1 MLPSNLNLFAKKHLC
16 ISPKHF
22 VDYGVHFTMLLLQ
35 HASNCWK
42 NRHQK
47 QVIISLAWCLFSRR
61 YFHWW
66 FTEKNMLLNNTLWW
80 VVKSTL

>member
-35 HASNCWK
+35 HAS
-42 NRHQK
+42 QLLEK
-47 QVIISLAWCLFSRR
+47 QASKTSHNQFSMM
-61 YFHWW
+61 FI
-66 FTEKNMLLNNTLWW
+66 
-80 VVKSTL
+80 